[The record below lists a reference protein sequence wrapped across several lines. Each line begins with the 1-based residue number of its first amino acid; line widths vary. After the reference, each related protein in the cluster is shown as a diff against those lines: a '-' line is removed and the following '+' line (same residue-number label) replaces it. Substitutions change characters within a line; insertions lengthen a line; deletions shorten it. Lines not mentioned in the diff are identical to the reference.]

1 MKNIEMMTKI
11 IDAIKRV
18 TTDLFEGNII
28 ECKSYIY
35 DCNHK
40 YVGAKAY
47 VFPCKKSDVFG
58 EEAIFAELHYA
69 YTPFKMNGDIDF
81 KIFFGIYDRERRKQ
95 IVNLSMEN
103 GCIDEYSTA
112 KVDILS
118 DRGIDKFVEDFE
130 HFILNLIISE

>member
-1 MKNIEMMTKI
+1 MKNAEMMTKI
-11 IDAIKRV
+11 IDTIKRV
-18 TTDLFEGNII
+18 TTDLFEGNVI

-40 YVGAKAY
+40 YAGAKAY

-58 EEAIFAELHYA
+58 EEAISAELHYT

-81 KIFFGIYDRERRKQ
+81 KIFFGVYDRKRREK

-112 KVDILS
+112 KVDVLEE
-118 DRGIDKFVEDFE
+118 RGLEKFVKDIEG
-130 HFILNLIISE
+130 FILNL

>member
-40 YVGAKAY
+40 YAGAKAY

-58 EEAIFAELHYA
+58 EEAISAELHYT

-81 KIFFGIYDRERRKQ
+81 KIFFGIYDRERREK
-95 IVNLSMEN
+95 IAILSMEN
-103 GCIDEYSTA
+103 GCIDEYETTT
-112 KVDILS
+112 VDILS
-118 DRGIDKFVEDFE
+118 DRGIDKFVEDLE
-130 HFILNLIISE
+130 HFILNLSISE

>member
-1 MKNIEMMTKI
+1 MMTKI

-35 DCNHK
+35 NYDDPK
-40 YVGAKAY
+40 YVDTKAY

-58 EEAIFAELHYA
+58 EEAISAELHYA

-81 KIFFGIYDRERRKQ
+81 KIFFGIYDRERREK

-112 KVDILS
+112 KVDVLEE
-118 DRGIDKFVEDFE
+118 RGIDKFVEDMI
-130 HFILNLIISE
+130 HFILDLSIQ